1 MCGITGFIDFRGE
14 STQDHLI
21 EMVNS
26 MHHRGPDDNGTWLDQ
41 NAGAIIGLGHA
52 RLSIIDVSNA
62 GHQPMHYNNFS
73 IVFNGEIYNYKEIR
87 AELEVL
93 GYSFLTK
100 SDTEVVLKSFSHW
113 GKDSVNKFIGMFAIT
128 VYDREEQKIYF
139 FRDRLGVKPMYYT
152 FKNDIFLFGSELKS
166 FCNHPRFNKSI
177 NISALSTY
185 FDLGYIPA
193 PATIYN
199 DTYKLKQGH
208 LMIFDLKK
216 RVIET
221 KSYWNIESFIQKESL
236 NVSYNE
242 AKNGLKDL
250 LLSGCNYRM
259 VADVPIGVFLSGG
272 YDSSLV
278 TGMLQTQRT
287 DRIKTFTIGFER
299 GNNEAPYAKR
309 IAEYLNTDHTE
320 YTCTEKEAQEIIPSL
335 PFFFDEPFA
344 DQSAIPTIL
353 VSKIARKNVTVAL
366 SADGG
371 DEAFVGYERYAA
383 FNNHLKLMS
392 RVPGSLKRV
401 SSFMLRLMGLSL
413 PNSRMSLQHRILGVA
428 NSLNPNKRL
437 EAYNLY
443 KSIHSIPEVSRRQ
456 LFECGNVNYTTFK
469 LEDINIFKS
478 EIEMAVGIDFN
489 YYLPDDILTK
499 VDRSTMSASLEGRE
513 PLLDHRLVEYA
524 VQLPF
529 SYKYDNFQLKKILKD
544 ITHEVVPKELMDR
557 PKAGFSVPIFHWL
570 RNDLRFLLDEYLS
583 EFQLKKSGLLN
594 VNSIQLI
601 VEGFKSGKFYYNP
614 LIWRLLMFQMW
625 YARWM
630 R

>member
-1 MCGITGFIDFRGE
+1 MCGITGFIDFRSE
-14 STQDHLI
+14 STQDNLI

-26 MHHRGPDDNGTWLDQ
+26 MRHRGPDDNGTWLDQ
-41 NAGAIIGLGHA
+41 NARARVGLGHA

-73 IVFNGEIYNYKEIR
+73 IVFNGEIYNYREIR
-87 AELEVL
+87 TELETL

-100 SDTEVVLKSFSHW
+100 SDTEVVLKSFSQW
-113 GKDSVNKFIGMFAIT
+113 GKDSVNRFIGMFAIA

-152 FKNDIFLFGSELKS
+152 YKNDIFLFGSELKS

-199 DTYKLKQGH
+199 DTYKLKQAH
-208 LMIFDLKK
+208 FMIFDLKK
-216 RVIET
+216 RAIET
-221 KSYWNIESFIQKESL
+221 KPYWNIESFMKKESF
-236 NVSYNE
+236 NVSYSE
-242 AKNGLKDL
+242 AKNSLKDL
-250 LLSGCNYRM
+250 LLSACNYRM

-278 TGMLQTQRT
+278 TGVLQTQKT

-299 GNNEAPYAKR
+299 GNNEAPHAKR
-309 IAEYLNTDHTE
+309 IADYLNTNHTE

-353 VSKIARKNVTVAL
+353 VSRIARKNVTVAL

-383 FNNHLKLMS
+383 FNNQLKLMS
-392 RVPGSLKRV
+392 RVPGSLKRL
-401 SSFMLRLMGLSL
+401 SSLMMRQIGFLL

-428 NSLNPNKRL
+428 NSLNSDRRI
-437 EAYNLY
+437 EAFNLY
-443 KSIHSIPEVSRRQ
+443 KSIHSIPELTRRQ
-456 LFECGNVNYTTFK
+456 LFAGGNVNYDTFK
-469 LEDINIFKS
+469 LEDINLFKS

-529 SYKYDNFQLKKILKD
+529 HYKFDKLELKKILKD
-544 ITHEVVPKELMDR
+544 ITHEMIPKELVDR

-583 EFQLKKSGLLN
+583 EVQLEKSGLLN
-594 VNSIQLI
+594 VNSILLM
-601 VEGFKSGKFYYNP
+601 VEGFKTSKFYYNP

-625 YARWM
+625 YSRWM
-630 R
+630 H